1 MAFQAHKHH
10 INLSQISLNLL
21 STIDRERKKPLF
33 FLEAIVNMQ
42 KLYI

>member
-21 STIDRERKKPLF
+21 STIDREKKTF
-33 FLEAIVNMQ
+33 IFLEVIVNMQ